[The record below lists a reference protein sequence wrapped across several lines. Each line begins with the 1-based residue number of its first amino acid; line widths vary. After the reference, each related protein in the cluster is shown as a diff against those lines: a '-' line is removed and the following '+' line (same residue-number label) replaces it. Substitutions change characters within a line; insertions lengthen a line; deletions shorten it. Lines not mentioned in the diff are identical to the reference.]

1 MEPPPPVGDTADLLV
16 LGMEAMLDRR
26 QRRDWGARRCVDV
39 LHGASQEVMCP
50 RSIAAWDLFL
60 LWPSLPAA
68 KVM

>member
-26 QRRDWGARRCVDV
+26 QRRDWV
-39 LHGASQEVMCP
+39 LVAAWTYIHRASQEVMCP